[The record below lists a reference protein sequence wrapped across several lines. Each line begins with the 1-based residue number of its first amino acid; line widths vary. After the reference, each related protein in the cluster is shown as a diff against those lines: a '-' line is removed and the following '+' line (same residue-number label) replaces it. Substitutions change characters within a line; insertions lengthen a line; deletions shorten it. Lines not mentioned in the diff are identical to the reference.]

1 MSCDNEVTTKKPI
14 GSWTITETSS
24 STSVS
29 ESGSTDTFTVVLAT
43 RVPDGNVIVDISS
56 SDTGEVTVSPSSL
69 TFSSDNYTTAQTV
82 TVTGINDNLDDGNI
96 TSTITLTFN
105 DSQSADESYEAL
117 ADKTISVTT
126 TDDDTVGITVT
137 ETNGSTAPMESKTDT
152 LDITLSSEPV
162 ADVTI
167 SITSSDIGEITVTP
181 NSMTFSSG
189 NFSTAQTVTLTA
201 VQDALVDNNQNSII
215 TFSVTSSVDASYASL
230 ADKTFTSTATDSLLV
245 EEVNE
250 IALGDTH
257 SCYVDND
264 VNKTLYCW
272 GDDNCD
278 SAGASCTGPITIDG
292 TSNDN
297 TTGVPVL
304 NGLQSVQSLAI
315 SQNLSCALY
324 DNNSAYCWGWNE
336 SGSLGSTAGQL
347 LDGSN
352 TYAAYSLGVGAKH
365 GCALLDNTTPAC
377 WGYGSYGQL
386 GEGGTSWATNRVAY
400 AGVDNV
406 TQLTGGTYF
415 SCALINDGTVKCWG
429 KNTNGQIGDGTTTQR
444 NSPTTV
450 SGLSNV
456 TKVAAGA
463 NHVCAL
469 ISDGTIKC
477 WGRGDGGKLGNGADS
492 DSSSPVTVSGITTAT
507 DVDVSDLVACALLND
522 NSVTCWGGN
531 GNGQLGNG
539 TTGGSSNTPVAVSN
553 LTSVSKV
560 ATGFTHACAIR
571 SDNTVWC
578 WGKNAAG
585 QLGDNSTTDRNTPV
599 QVIGF

>member
-1 MSCDNEVTTKKPI
+1 MI
-14 GSWTITETSS
+14 H
-24 STSVS
+24 
-29 ESGSTDTFTVVLAT
+29 
-43 RVPDGNVIVDISS
+43 
-56 SDTGEVTVSPSSL
+56 
-69 TFSSDNYTTAQTV
+69 
-82 TVTGINDNLDDGNI
+82 
-96 TSTITLTFN
+96 
-105 DSQSADESYEAL
+105 SADESYEAL

-126 TDDDTVGITVT
+126 TDDDTLGITVT
-137 ETNGSTAPMESKTDT
+137 ETNGSTAPMESKTDI

-315 SQNLSCALY
+315 SQNLSCALF